1 MPADSP
7 LLAEWPDEAQLW
19 RWSLALYPLIK
30 PHCLQ
35 WQDQYQANVNLL
47 LLLLYLQR
55 QQRQLTAS
63 QLQHLCDA
71 LLPQQQFTCQLRQL
85 RRQLPPHLTATAAS
99 PLKQSLL
106 QAELISEQL
115 EQQLLVQTL
124 PQLSQHS
131 ATSAAATAQLLPLY
145 LQQLQ
150 IPRTSALQQQMLDLD
165 QSARQVSLT
174 SR

>member
-19 RWSLALYPLIK
+19 QFSLALYPLIK
-30 PHCLQ
+30 PCCLQ

-55 QQRQLTAS
+55 QQQQLTAL
-63 QLQHLCDA
+63 QLQQLCDA

-124 PQLSQHS
+124 PQLRQHS
-131 ATSAAATAQLLPLY
+131 ATCAAATAQLLPLY

-150 IPRTSALQQQMLDLD
+150 IPLTSALQQQMLDLD

>member
-1 MPADSP
+1 MPADSSQCHQ
-7 LLAEWPDEAQLW
+7 WPDEAQLW
-19 RWSLALYPLIK
+19 QWSLTLYPLIK
-30 PHCLQ
+30 PQCLQ

-63 QLQHLCDA
+63 QLQQLCDA

-85 RRQLPPHLTATAAS
+85 RRQLPPYLTETEAG

-106 QAELISEQL
+106 QAELCSEQL
-115 EQQLLVQTL
+115 EQRLLVQTL
-124 PQLSQHS
+124 PQLNQQS
-131 ATSAAATAQLLPLY
+131 ATAAAATAQLLPLY
-145 LQQLQ
+145 LQHLQ
-150 IPRTSALQQQMLDLD
+150 IPLTSALQQQMLDLD
-165 QSARQVSLT
+165 QSARQVSPT